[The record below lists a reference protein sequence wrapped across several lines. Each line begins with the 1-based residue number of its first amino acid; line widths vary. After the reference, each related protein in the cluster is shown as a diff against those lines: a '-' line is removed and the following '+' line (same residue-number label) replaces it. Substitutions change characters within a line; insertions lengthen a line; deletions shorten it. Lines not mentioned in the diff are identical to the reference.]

1 MLALRYLLYAL
12 MGAVL
17 AAGWA
22 FFYLMSG
29 TGDLAAVDAA
39 HSSLHAMRAIDS
51 RWNDQLVAA
60 RATST
65 RFEPAPHLRPYS
77 DLEVRTLR
85 VTYPGVG
92 LALAGVKNAFEEKAV
107 TMRLAARGEKV
118 FDAAL
123 LSPTGPRMDVLSRV
137 LDRAFD
143 DAYTWAEIHRSW
155 LLYYTVF
162 LIIVMAYAMRRIGGS
177 PNQR

>member
-1 MLALRYLLYAL
+1 MLALRYVLYAL

-22 FFYLMSG
+22 FFYVMSG

-39 HSSLHAMRAIDS
+39 HSSLHAMRAIDA
-51 RWNDQLVAA
+51 RWNEQLIAA
-60 RATST
+60 RATGT
-65 RFEPAPHLRPYS
+65 RFEPKPHLHTYA
-77 DLEVRTLR
+77 DLEVLTLR
-85 VTYPGVG
+85 VSYPGVG
-92 LALAGVKNAFEEKAV
+92 LALVGVKNAFDEKAV
-107 TMRLAARGEKV
+107 VMRLAARGEKV
-118 FDAAL
+118 FDEAR

-162 LIIVMAYAMRRIGGS
+162 LIVVMAYAMHRISGS
-177 PNQR
+177 AAR